1 MKMGGLVV
9 ETDKVVIMIL
19 LFQVILEEARFK
31 VFMEDYIEMR
41 QQEVLQV
48 LNLQEAEEEQVLWV
62 QMEQMVRL
70 EMVAMD

>member
-1 MKMGGLVV
+1 MGGLVV